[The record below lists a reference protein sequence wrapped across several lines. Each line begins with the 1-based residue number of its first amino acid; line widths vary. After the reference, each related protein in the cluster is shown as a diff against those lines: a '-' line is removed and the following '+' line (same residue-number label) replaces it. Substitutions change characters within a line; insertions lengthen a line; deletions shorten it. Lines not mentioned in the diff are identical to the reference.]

1 MNIEILFFIVFCM
14 LIGYAIWKP
23 LEVKNKKNAQKR
35 LLETLEQANEYSNC
49 QMMRV
54 SPASSSGHSS
64 TNHEELQHDT

>member
-35 LLETLEQANEYSNC
+35 LLETFKQANEYSNG
-49 QMMRV
+49 QMKRV

>member
-35 LLETLEQANEYSNC
+35 LLETLEQANEYSNG
-49 QMMRV
+49 QIKRV
-54 SPASSSGHSS
+54 SLASSGSHSS
-64 TNHEELQHDT
+64 INHEEL